1 MDLRPVDSALD
12 AAELMADPPITH
24 AGSDSSGEGET
35 FPDIIA
41 SAFGFLLDRGFYSVV
56 EGDEAVAYEAPSGV
70 FVRVF
75 RDSRDRYVGFRVGLK
90 SRPKDA
96 LTTPE
101 FARLTGAESRGD
113 YPESIPELR
122 ASAAR
127 LAQLLRDY
135 GDRALGGDETILD
148 EAMALRRE
156 YTKSFTRPQPPDEP
170 LGKGR

>member
-1 MDLRPVDSALD
+1 MTD
-12 AAELMADPPITH
+12 

-41 SAFGFLLDRGFYSVV
+41 SAFGFLLDRGFHSAM
-56 EGDEAVAYEAPSGV
+56 EGDDAMVYEAPSGA

-75 RDSRDRYVGFRVGLK
+75 RDSSDRYVGFRVGLK

-101 FARLTGAESRGD
+101 FARLTGAESRGE
-113 YPESIPELR
+113 YPESIVELR
-122 ASAAR
+122 SSAAR
-127 LAQLLRDY
+127 LAQVLRDY
-135 GDRALGGDETILD
+135 GDRVLGGDETILD

-156 YTKSFTRPQPPDEP
+156 YTKSFICPQPPDEP
-170 LGKGR
+170 LGRDR